1 MFSRRNRGRRGSG
14 EPFTYIQEGTVLR
27 GDLEAAGRVRIHG
40 TVLGNITVAGVLE
53 VAAEGTVKGDRVEAD
68 QVRILG
74 AVEAMVTAA
83 GKVEIWRGGQLN
95 GDVRAAS
102 LDIEEG
108 ASFTGRSEMRP
119 SGSPPALP
127 DGNARDE
134 PVAASPIDSEAD
146 GTESAAAKAAA
157 AKADAA
163 ASDAA
168 ASDAEPD
175 ADSDAPDEEARASEA
190 ALSASVKPRA

>member
-1 MFSRRNRGRRGSG
+1 MFSRRTRGRRGSG

-40 TVLGNITVAGVLE
+40 TVLGNVTVAGVLE
-53 VAAEGTVKGDRVEAD
+53 VAAEGMVKGDRVEAD

-74 AVEAMVTAA
+74 AVEAMVCAA
-83 GKVEIWRGGQLN
+83 GKVEIWRGGQLT

-119 SGSPPALP
+119 PGSPPALP
-127 DGNARDE
+127 DGSARAGQ
-134 PVAASPIDSEAD
+134 VNASP
-146 GTESAAAKAAA
+146 
-157 AKADAA
+157 
-163 ASDAA
+163 
-168 ASDAEPD
+168 SDAETEAESGAETGAESGAESGPKTV
-175 ADSDAPDEEARASEA
+175 ARTGAGARAADEEDPASETP
-190 ALSASVKPRA
+190 LTASVEPRT

>member
-1 MFSRRNRGRRGSG
+1 MFSRRTKGRRGSG

-40 TVLGNITVAGVLE
+40 TVLGNVIVAGLLE
-53 VAAEGTVKGDRVEAD
+53 VAAEGTVSGDRIEAD

-74 AVEAMVTAA
+74 AVEATVSAA
-83 GKVEIWRGGQLN
+83 GKVEIWRGGQLV

-119 SGSPPALP
+119 PGSQPALTE
-127 DGNARDE
+127 GTARVE
-134 PVAASPIDSEAD
+134 PTVAE
-146 GTESAAAKAAA
+146 T
-157 AKADAA
+157 DAA
-163 ASDAA
+163 RTDGAEEEDDARQ
-168 ASDAEPD
+168 SLT
-175 ADSDAPDEEARASEA
+175 APLESQA
-190 ALSASVKPRA
+190 